1 MQFSI
6 HEAGDQP
13 DRFPYSQTVPG
24 RFSII
29 FGSALMILE
38 FINQIIKYTYELVTG
53 KSFAEGG
60 KAE

>member
-1 MQFSI
+1 
-6 HEAGDQP
+6 
-13 DRFPYSQTVPG
+13 
-24 RFSII
+24 
-29 FGSALMILE
+29 MILE